1 MSNEKYFELGKRR
14 FKDFDE
20 KPGGEGTGILKQ
32 NKALQVVDLSLE
44 SQESIETAE
53 DKALR
58 IITEKKRLKRYP
70 GKYFYAVIEFNEERK
85 FGEVGM
91 NDEMVYTIP
100 YRDIAAV
107 VSDTNI
113 MDYKLTEENI
123 RRHETVL
130 RKIMSEYSVV
140 PTEFGTVIKND
151 RIMKRLL
158 RGAYNAVKECLR
170 LVDNMVELGVKAI
183 LKKDF
188 MYFDEELGKL
198 GSQDILLSLKKKAA
212 QSVTGELFSDRL
224 IINESFLVSKDEV
237 DAFSEEVARIE
248 ARHPMLKLLYSGPWA
263 PYNFV
268 HIKIGKEAIEFRKKE
283 VR

>member
-140 PTEFGTVIKND
+140 PTEVGTVIKND

-158 RGAYNAVKECLR
+158 SGAYNAVKECLR